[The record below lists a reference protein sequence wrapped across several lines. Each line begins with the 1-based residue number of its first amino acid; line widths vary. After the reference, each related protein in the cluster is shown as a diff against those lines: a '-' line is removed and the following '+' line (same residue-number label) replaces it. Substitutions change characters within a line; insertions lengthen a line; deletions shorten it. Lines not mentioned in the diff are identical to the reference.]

1 MHGMPI
7 CSAPDTPDWLPAIR
21 TQFLKGTPA
30 YSAPARNAATVLP
43 KLENSPHIRS
53 NLGSQEQNK

>member
-7 CSAPDTPDWLPAIR
+7 CSAPETPDWLPAIR
-21 TQFLKGTPA
+21 TQLWKGTPA

-43 KLENSPHIRS
+43 KLDNSPHIR
-53 NLGSQEQNK
+53 